1 MSENRKAGSIRSF
14 LINTECQ
21 RAWDELLQNYLSES
35 CSISDLDVM
44 DYIQSVQHYTLQD
57 PSQDY
62 PSDTESLL
70 KALHYMSCIAYT
82 LASNAF
88 YERISGREQLTK
100 NLFLC
105 INAINM
111 EAGKEEP
118 R

>member
-14 LINTECQ
+14 LMNTECQ
-21 RAWDELLQNYLSES
+21 RAWDELLQNYVSNPCSLSDSE
-35 CSISDLDVM
+35 VM
-44 DYIQSVQHYTLQD
+44 DYIQSVQHYALQD
-57 PSQDY
+57 PLPDR
-62 PSDTESLL
+62 PCDTESLL

-88 YERISGREQLTK
+88 YEKTDGQEQLTK

-111 EAGKEEP
+111 GPELP
-118 R
+118 V